1 MVGERVLYLNG
12 EIVEESQARISPFDR
27 GFLWGDGVYE
37 VTPCFDGRL
46 YRLSDHIDRLYRS
59 LRYVRIDPGMSREE
73 MEKATLDTLA
83 ANERN
88 LEPGSM
94 YRVGHW
100 VTRGVD
106 DASMSAGSAKR
117 ATVVIFWRPVDVGKI
132 ARNYEEG
139 VRLAVTATRRNP
151 PECVETRA
159 KVTSKMNQILAELDA
174 AASGSL
180 SLMLDIHGNV
190 AENSSAN
197 FFIVRDGALWTP
209 PERNVLQGVTRQAV
223 FELAGR
229 LGIPVEERNFTMYD
243 VAQAQEY
250 FITSSAICAVPGRE
264 VDSFKPEH
272 GVPGPVT
279 KRLIDAFSEDTG
291 FDFRNHLLTT
301 GEKSPRA

>member
-1 MVGERVLYLNG
+1 MAGERVLYLSG

-46 YRLSDHIDRLYRS
+46 YRLGDHIDRLYRS
-59 LRYVRIDPGMSREE
+59 LRYVRIDPGVSPKE
-73 MEKATLDTLA
+73 MERATLDTLA
-83 ANERN
+83 ANEGR
-88 LEPGSM
+88 LESGGM

-106 DASMSAGSAKR
+106 DVSMSASSAPR
-117 ATVVIFWRPVDVGKI
+117 ATVLIFWRPVDVGKI

-209 PERNVLQGVTRQAV
+209 PERNVLLGVTRLAV
-223 FELAGR
+223 FELAAR
-229 LGIPVEERNFTMYD
+229 MGIPVEERNFTMYD
-243 VAQAQEY
+243 VAQAEEY
-250 FITSSAICAVPGRE
+250 FLTSSAICAMPVRE
-264 VDSFKPEH
+264 VDSFRPVH
-272 GVPGPVT
+272 SVPGPVT
-279 KRLIDAFSEDTG
+279 KRLIDAFSEETG

-301 GEKSPRA
+301 GEKRSQA